1 VSTPGLILDLLL
13 GLALV
18 WLAWRTL
25 AAPTLFGAIV
35 LFIAF
40 GLLMALGWARLDAP
54 DIALAEAAVGA
65 GLTGVLLLAALAD
78 LHQGEQLLRQREPL
92 RGWPLQLI
100 LALTT
105 LGFFILV
112 MLALLHLP
120 SPPPS
125 LAEQVF
131 SHLDEA
137 GASHPVT
144 AVLLDFRAWD
154 TLLEIAVLLLA
165 VIAAW
170 SLGGASHPN
179 PRIIGAEVLQGLVRM
194 LIPFAVLS
202 AGYLV
207 WRGGHAPG
215 GAFQAGTVLAAAGIL
230 LLLAGLARPFDGG
243 HWIWRALLA
252 SGLFIFIAVAL
263 GTLMFGHGALDYPD
277 GLGHGLILLIELGL
291 TLAIG
296 LTFVALY
303 AGERG
308 EAPTQQGGR
317 DG

>member
-1 VSTPGLILDLLL
+1 MSGIGLFLDLLL
-13 GLALV
+13 GLSLV

-25 AAPTLFGAIV
+25 AAPTLFGTIV

-40 GLLMALGWARLDAP
+40 GLLMALVWARLDAP

-65 GLTGVLLLAALAD
+65 GLTGVLLLAALGD
-78 LHQGEQLLRQREPL
+78 LRQGDHRLPARESAH
-92 RGWPLQLI
+92 GWPLQLT
-100 LALTT
+100 LALVT
-105 LGFFILV
+105 LGFFLLV
-112 MLALLHLP
+112 ALALLQLP
-120 SPPPS
+120 TPPPA
-125 LAEQVF
+125 LADQ
-131 SHLDEA
+131 LLPRLNEA

-170 SLGGASHPN
+170 SVGQDSLPTQALPGH
-179 PRIIGAEVLQGLVRM
+179 EVLQGLVRL

-230 LLLAGLARPFDGG
+230 LLMAGLARPPDGRR
-243 HWIWRALLA
+243 WFWPTLLA
-252 SGLFIFIAVAL
+252 SGLLLFIGVAL
-263 GTLMFGHGALDYPD
+263 ATLLFGKGALDYPA
-277 GLGHGLILLIELGL
+277 GYAHGLILLIELGL

-303 AGERG
+303 SGE
-308 EAPTQQGGR
+308 QGGR
-317 DG
+317 R